1 MTKLEKLQKEY
12 PEFEF
17 AIRPTPGYV
26 KEGYIEAGY
35 EPPERMLIFIW
46 KGSNSETVGS
56 YSDYVGDF
64 DLPIAKLRKSLDR
77 WVSKI

>member
-12 PEFEF
+12 PMFELEV
-17 AIRPTPGYV
+17 RPTSNILR
-26 KEGYIEAGY
+26 ESYIKAGY
-35 EPPERMLIFIW
+35 EPPKRMLIFIW
-46 KGSNSETVGS
+46 GGSNSDLVGS

-64 DLPIAKLRKSLDR
+64 DLPIASLRKSLNK